1 LTKNNIQAYVLSVL
15 AGTGDGKKP
24 VTKADL
30 EEDDEAT
37 AEGNDGV
44 R

>member
-1 LTKNNIQAYVLSVL
+1 MVLL
-15 AGTGDGKKP
+15 GTGDGKP

-30 EEDDEAT
+30 EEDDEPVEDSSEAL
-37 AEGNDGV
+37 